1 MGRRAHRFFVGGGG
15 GVVLCR
21 HDIKE
26 KSPDFRSP
34 EVGISAIRTQT
45 QMIRTQA
52 TGCFVPILFAVEIRF
67 HQPKQRLTVSL
78 VFAAEQ

>member
-1 MGRRAHRFFVGGGG
+1 MQVNTSRYAEEFGVGVRLP
-15 GVVLCR
+15 VVSYPR
-21 HDIKE
+21 
-26 KSPDFRSP
+26 SFRTQ
-34 EVGISAIRTQT
+34 AIRTQS

-78 VFAAEQ
+78 VFVAEH

>member
-1 MGRRAHRFFVGGGG
+1 MQVNTPRYPEEF
-15 GVVLCR
+15 GVDVRLPVVSYPR
-21 HDIKE
+21 
-26 KSPDFRSP
+26 SFRTQ
-34 EVGISAIRTQT
+34 AIRTQS

-78 VFAAEQ
+78 VFVAEH